1 MWLCLE
7 DRLRCAI
14 NKPSCIPTMMG
25 PLRTCSTM
33 LKSAS
38 LEKSVSVLRRRADF
52 RDSISRISS
61 NLVDDDNDN
70 DDDNEDD
77 EDDED
82 NEVGEDDEDHEDGY
96 DEKYDENDDDDE
108 VDEFDKDGEDDE
120 DD

>member
-14 NKPSCIPTMMG
+14 NKPSCIPIIMRS
-25 PLRTCSTM
+25 LRTCSTM

-61 NLVDDDNDN
+61 NLVKDDN
-70 DDDNEDD
+70 DDDNGDD
-77 EDDED
+77 NDCD
-82 NEVGEDDEDHEDGY
+82 ND
-96 DEKYDENDDDDE
+96 NDNLPDILQP
-108 VDEFDKDGEDDE
+108 GRR
-120 DD
+120 